1 MSGHNKWSKIKRQ
14 KGAND
19 AKKGVVFTKAAKLI
33 KIAAREG
40 TNPEKNS
47 ALRMALEKAKEVN
60 MPKENVQRILY
71 KANKSQGQIIIYE
84 GFANDGVGL
93 LIKTYTDNTNRTVG
107 EIRHTLSKYGGSLG
121 SSGAVM
127 WMFEEIVP
135 NTDYQIKI
143 PTNIDGNAIEKLS
156 TIVEELEE
164 LEDVDNIWT
173 SVQDI

>member
-19 AKKGVVFTKAAKLI
+19 AKKGVVFTKIAKMI
-33 KIAAREG
+33 KIAARQN
-40 TNPEKNS
+40 TDPNQNS

-60 MPKENVQRILY
+60 MPKDNIQRILD
-71 KANKSQGQIIIYE
+71 KADKVQGQVVMYE

-107 EIRHTLSKYGGSLG
+107 EIRHILSKYGGSLG
-121 SSGAVM
+121 TSGAVM
-127 WMFEEIVP
+127 WMFEEITP

-143 PTNIDGNAIEKLS
+143 ATNIDESARQKLS
-156 TIVEELEE
+156 NIVEALEE

-173 SVQDI
+173 SVHEL